1 MPAAAAASV
10 VLPSSSCFA
19 IRTAG
24 RIPAARIAAR
34 MASSSISALNF
45 DRAVCVTSRGSIS
58 ARLPSPARLFSSS
71 LDRSADADV
80 FSGDV
85 DPPQFRRQIQ
95 EAISSKEYYRG
106 LCRDQDR
113 LPCGILAKKIRYKLV
128 HLPQSTMAPHV
139 SPGEH
144 KVVLKIYMS
153 GMIPHPIENEYEKAA
168 LLELVG
174 ARFNTSR
181 DELTLVSE
189 KFPSRIENKRYLE
202 MLLDT
207 LITSAK
213 SLASEQL
220 RDGAPVSI

>member
-1 MPAAAAASV
+1 MTMHATVASV
-10 VLPSSSCFA
+10 ILPSSSCFA
-19 IRTAG
+19 TRSAG
-24 RIPAARIAAR
+24 RFPATRITAR
-34 MASSSISALNF
+34 MASSSISAWNF
-45 DRAVCVTSRGSIS
+45 DRAVCVSSRGSIS
-58 ARLPSPARLFSSS
+58 ASLPSPARSFSS

-80 FSGDV
+80 FSGGV

-113 LPCGILAKKIRYKLV
+113 LPCGILTKNIRYKLV

-220 RDGAPVSI
+220 RTGAPVSI